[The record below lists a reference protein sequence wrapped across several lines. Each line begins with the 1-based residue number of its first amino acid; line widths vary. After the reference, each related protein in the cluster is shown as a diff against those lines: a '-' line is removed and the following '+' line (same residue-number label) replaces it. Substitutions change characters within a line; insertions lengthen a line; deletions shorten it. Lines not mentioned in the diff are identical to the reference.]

1 MGVIKDILNK
11 VDESENEKKELGET
25 LNLLVSLAE
34 SKAEHCQ
41 NAIEDD
47 LRAGRVAGNDTLY
60 FPITHIA
67 EKRVEYRC
75 TTTDTNGDLVQ
86 TIEDSITGMFDDH
99 TSKNIIKG
107 IAKTVNE
114 FLNVL
119 LGAGEG
125 TEQYAQVYTT
135 GIDGSGMAMS
145 LVRTD
150 FMFWCRKITAS
161 SLKKKMDSALA
172 CVAYKSVIDVSKLKF
187 DDFRNVYSKVVDK
200 GISDDATQEERIEEI
215 IKCIQNAKKIFEML
229 GGKLENDSQSDLLK
243 TGSNPQ
249 FELGVILER
258 S

>member
-1 MGVIKDILNK
+1 MGVIKDIVNQ
-11 VDESENEKKELGET
+11 VDKSEEEKAKLGET

-41 NAIEDD
+41 SIIESD
-47 LRAGRVAGNDTLY
+47 LRVGRVIENDTLY

-67 EKRVEYRC
+67 EKRIQYRC
-75 TTTDTNGDLVQ
+75 ITTDTPGDLVP
-86 TIEDSITGMFDDH
+86 TIANSIMGMYDEH
-99 TSKNIIKG
+99 TPKNIINS

-114 FLNVL
+114 FLKVL
-119 LGAGEG
+119 IGSCEG

-161 SLKKKMDSALA
+161 SLKEKMDSALV

-187 DDFRNVYSKVVDK
+187 DDFRNVYSKVVDNGLPEDLTVLDRK
-200 GISDDATQEERIEEI
+200 KVIIQCIQDAKQIFEILGGQLDNCSERIMRSSTNVVNL
-215 IKCIQNAKKIFEML
+215 KLGKIF
-229 GGKLENDSQSDLLK
+229 
-243 TGSNPQ
+243 
-249 FELGVILER
+249 
-258 S
+258 